1 MFEMLTWTEFCWLS
15 DWNLSKT
22 NKKVNVVHVYEWMD
36 KQQWHEWWYCNQ
48 INKSNQIKLYLYGT
62 FKKVFQ
68 TALQRFI
75 NNNRQR
81 ETANKIKRR
90 WLGSETWGVEKA
102 TFGGQ
107 PHWERS
113 RSKAAGSAATETTP
127 TNPADRRPRTKVQS
141 SLATPVTRP
150 ETTPS
155 LAGPYEETL
164 EFKNW

>member
-68 TALQRFI
+68 TALQRFT
-75 NNNRQR
+75 NNNRKR
-81 ETANKIKRR
+81 ETANLIKRR
-90 WLGSETWGVEKA
+90 WLGSEHGW
-102 TFGGQ
+102 
-107 PHWERS
+107 
-113 RSKAAGSAATETTP
+113 AA
-127 TNPADRRPRTKVQS
+127 
-141 SLATPVTRP
+141 RP
-150 ETTPS
+150 EAWRKLPLGASHTERDP
-155 LAGPYEETL
+155 GPRLQGAPPQRPPQPTRQTEGPAPRCRAL
-164 EFKNW
+164 